1 MCARQG
7 QLGVANRVNA
17 DRRELETSSS
27 FRCKE
32 PRWQGMGRG
41 DKEDDKEAL
50 EETGKEAETHGV
62 GQVSMITPN
71 DQGVPDVGCPR
82 ALSCGP
88 PSHVGSPLRC
98 SPFAP
103 EKEAVWF
110 LEGECRC
117 QHQGRE
123 VVPLR
128 ICVSA
133 SHPVRCLVNA
143 RQVFPSLPSPP

>member
-1 MCARQG
+1 MQTFRAGCSSKGNKGLGVFSELSARQG

-62 GQVSMITPN
+62 GP
-71 DQGVPDVGCPR
+71 
-82 ALSCGP
+82 
-88 PSHVGSPLRC
+88 
-98 SPFAP
+98 
-103 EKEAVWF
+103 
-110 LEGECRC
+110 GEHDNP
-117 QHQGRE
+117 Q
-123 VVPLR
+123 
-128 ICVSA
+128 
-133 SHPVRCLVNA
+133 
-143 RQVFPSLPSPP
+143 